1 MFKNMS
7 KVTCTHWFEFFVR
20 LILLIGLLISYLMNV
35 HIFGVSLFGLLLV
48 VFFGLYIYEFVVRL
62 FPRQL
67 GSNTSMGAKKY
78 KFGPISFGD
87 GSLDAIVDIRNRK
100 YSRGRLFSVLFYLC
114 VTGIACILLNYH
126 YILSYKTLL
135 ILSSFYG
142 VFDLICVLFYCP
154 FQRVFIRNKCCNT
167 CPIYNWDCMMIA
179 FPLIPVVFMNVGLIR
194 WISLIMIL
202 VALVVLILWEL
213 AYKRTPEKFSEET
226 NMYLKCENCKEY
238 SCKNKLR
245 KL

>member
-20 LILLIGLLISYLMNV
+20 LILLIGLLISYLVNV

-114 VTGIACILLNYH
+114 VTHLLWKEVEHFIRKQDYEVDF
-126 YILSYKTLL
+126 IGTTQLL
-135 ILSSFYG
+135 IYT
-142 VFDLICVLFYCP
+142 
-154 FQRVFIRNKCCNT
+154 RVSDVKLN
-167 CPIYNWDCMMIA
+167 MISV
-179 FPLIPVVFMNVGLIR
+179 PL
-194 WISLIMIL
+194 
-202 VALVVLILWEL
+202 
-213 AYKRTPEKFSEET
+213 
-226 NMYLKCENCKEY
+226 
-238 SCKNKLR
+238 KLR
-245 KL
+245 DMDCRVYKKGYWFKDIKEGRTFEAVDTEDNRRIIEAEYKD

>member
-20 LILLIGLLISYLMNV
+20 LILLIGLLISYLVNV

-114 VTGIACILLNYH
+114 VTHFLWKEVEHFIRKQDYEVDFIG
-126 YILSYKTLL
+126 TTQLL
-135 ILSSFYG
+135 IYT
-142 VFDLICVLFYCP
+142 
-154 FQRVFIRNKCCNT
+154 RVSDVKLN
-167 CPIYNWDCMMIA
+167 MISV
-179 FPLIPVVFMNVGLIR
+179 PL
-194 WISLIMIL
+194 
-202 VALVVLILWEL
+202 
-213 AYKRTPEKFSEET
+213 
-226 NMYLKCENCKEY
+226 
-238 SCKNKLR
+238 KLR
-245 KL
+245 DMDCRVYKKGYWFKDIKEGRTFEAVDTEDNRRIIEAEYKD

>member
-20 LILLIGLLISYLMNV
+20 LILLMGLLISYLVNV

-114 VTGIACILLNYH
+114 VTHLLWKEVEHFIRKQDYEVDF
-126 YILSYKTLL
+126 IGTTQLL
-135 ILSSFYG
+135 IYT
-142 VFDLICVLFYCP
+142 
-154 FQRVFIRNKCCNT
+154 RVSDVKLN
-167 CPIYNWDCMMIA
+167 MISV
-179 FPLIPVVFMNVGLIR
+179 PL
-194 WISLIMIL
+194 
-202 VALVVLILWEL
+202 
-213 AYKRTPEKFSEET
+213 
-226 NMYLKCENCKEY
+226 
-238 SCKNKLR
+238 KLR
-245 KL
+245 DMDCRVYKKGYWFKDIKEGRTFEAVDTEDNRRIIGAEYKD

>member
-20 LILLIGLLISYLMNV
+20 LILLIGLLISYLVNV

-114 VTGIACILLNYH
+114 VTHLLWKEVEHFIRKQDYEVDF
-126 YILSYKTLL
+126 IGTTQLL
-135 ILSSFYG
+135 IYT
-142 VFDLICVLFYCP
+142 
-154 FQRVFIRNKCCNT
+154 RVSDVKLN
-167 CPIYNWDCMMIA
+167 MISV
-179 FPLIPVVFMNVGLIR
+179 PL
-194 WISLIMIL
+194 
-202 VALVVLILWEL
+202 
-213 AYKRTPEKFSEET
+213 
-226 NMYLKCENCKEY
+226 
-238 SCKNKLR
+238 KLR
-245 KL
+245 DMDCRVYKKGYWFKDIKEGRTFEAVDTEDNRRIIGAEYKD

>member
-48 VFFGLYIYEFVVRL
+48 VFFGLYIYKFVVRL

-87 GSLDAIVDIRNRK
+87 GGINAVVDIRKKK
-100 YSRGRLFSVLFYLC
+100 YARGRLFSLLFYLV
-114 VTGIACILLNYH
+114 VTILIGSALKFCNIY
-126 YILSYKTLL
+126 SYETLL
-135 ILSSFYG
+135 LVSAFYG
-142 VFDLICVLFYCP
+142 VFDLICVLLYCP
-154 FQRVFIRNKCCNT
+154 FQRLFIRNKCCIT
-167 CPIYNWDCMMIA
+167 CPIYNWDCIMIA
-179 FPLIPVVFMNVGLIR
+179 FPLIPVVFMSVGIVR
-194 WISLIMIL
+194 WASLLMIIC
-202 VALVVLILWEL
+202 ALVVLFAWES